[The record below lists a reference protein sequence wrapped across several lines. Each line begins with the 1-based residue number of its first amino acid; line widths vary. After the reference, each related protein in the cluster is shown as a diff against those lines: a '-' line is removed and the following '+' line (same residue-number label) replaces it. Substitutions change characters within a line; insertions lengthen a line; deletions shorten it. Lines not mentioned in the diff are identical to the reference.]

1 MSSSLVHKLDLLLSL
16 VHDHGARLR
25 RLEEKIEPGV
35 AKFSKYVSCSQLGQ
49 MVGLQ
54 GRTITK
60 YINRGK
66 FPKEILKK
74 KVLEVAEVLKIE
86 NKRSSSFF
94 SNNNFEKDLKES
106 SSTYDS
112 KF

>member
-1 MSSSLVHKLDLLLSL
+1 MSSSLEHKLDLLLSL

-74 KVLEVAEVLKIE
+74 KSCGQNYQWRIDKEKGLEILEKISLWE
-86 NKRSSSFF
+86 DFN
-94 SNNNFEKDLKES
+94 D
-106 SSTYDS
+106 
-112 KF
+112 

>member
-1 MSSSLVHKLDLLLSL
+1 M

-74 KVLEVAEVLKIE
+74 KSCGQNYQWRIDKEKGLEILEKISLGE
-86 NKRSSSFF
+86 DFN
-94 SNNNFEKDLKES
+94 D
-106 SSTYDS
+106 
-112 KF
+112 